1 MGGRNS
7 VVAAATAAIA
17 AATVLALFRWA
28 LYPHRPKTIA
38 GPLRS
43 VLPNLSSEQLARLDY
58 PPDIFPGA
66 RDVQTPVSGSCPSR
80 FVTVVSGDSPGP
92 NLSSIQYGSI
102 RVYEFGPMTG
112 RKVLMVHG
120 ISTSCQTL
128 GRIARQLVD
137 CAGCRVMLF
146 DLFGRGFSDGVGD
159 LPHDERLY
167 CSQMLCALASSPL
180 SWTGEDAFDLLGY
193 SMGGGVAVHFAT
205 AFHGMIRSLILL
217 APAGLIRPQRFG
229 VAARLIFTSG
239 IIPERLLS
247 SVTRRRLR
255 RPLASGQKARQ
266 QRLSLTK
273 TPPGATVAS
282 EETSTVMGMAA
293 KEATDPNGIALETHQ
308 PETQGV
314 VWSMQ
319 VGRYVR
325 WMLSHHDGFIP
336 AFMSC
341 IRYAPLV
348 GQNISWSELAR
359 LVCGKDKA
367 RNGRSLPL
375 CVILGHH
382 DDVVDASDYE
392 IDALP
397 LFSGP
402 GFENMT
408 WTVVPGGHD
417 FPMTYS
423 RHVLRVVFGF
433 WEEKDDTLMRLQAQ
447 NDREMAMGKEEKNTY
462 PVAMASKPDGDTADN
477 DTCKLAAM
485 ESIL

>member
-1 MGGRNS
+1 
-7 VVAAATAAIA
+7 
-17 AATVLALFRWA
+17 
-28 LYPHRPKTIA
+28 
-38 GPLRS
+38 
-43 VLPNLSSEQLARLDY
+43 
-58 PPDIFPGA
+58 
-66 RDVQTPVSGSCPSR
+66 
-80 FVTVVSGDSPGP
+80 
-92 NLSSIQYGSI
+92 
-102 RVYEFGPMTG
+102 
-112 RKVLMVHG
+112 MVHG

-180 SWTGEDAFDLLGY
+180 PWTGDAAFDLLGY

-205 AFHGMIRSLILL
+205 AFHSMIRSLILL

-239 IIPERLLS
+239 IVPERLLA

-266 QRLSLTK
+266 QRLLAKKGPSAVL
-273 TPPGATVAS
+273 ATNEGTAKPLEMAVA
-282 EETSTVMGMAA
+282 
-293 KEATDPNGIALETHQ
+293 EATDTRSAAAEPHP
-308 PETQGV
+308 PEPQGV
-314 VWSMQ
+314 IWSMQ

-325 WMLSHHDGFIP
+325 WMLSHHDGFVP

-341 IRYAPLV
+341 IRNAPLV
-348 GQNISWSELAR
+348 GQEVSWTELAR
-359 LVCGKDKA
+359 VV
-367 RNGRSLPL
+367 RSGDETDGERKLPL
-375 CVILGHH
+375 CIVLGRH
-382 DDVVDASDYE
+382 DDVVDACDYE
-392 IDALP
+392 KDALP
-397 LFSGP
+397 LFGGPESGDV
-402 GFENMT
+402 N

-423 RHVLRVVFGF
+423 RHVIRAIFEF
-433 WEEKDDTLMRLQAQ
+433 WGEGGIALTRLQAE
-447 NDREMAMGKEEKNTY
+447 DSRELAMGKDTIKTGHSTAADRKENDKTENGACK
-462 PVAMASKPDGDTADN
+462 PAS
-477 DTCKLAAM
+477 M